1 MSESTRQTGLDCKVP
16 ANLAWRVL
24 SEGANDFVS
33 VPDDCIDPCIEL
45 LKSEAPDLL
54 EWVWG
59 SGIDYEN
66 HFDYDDA
73 IFDYEQLKEGWT
85 IDAGESAVAGLGAL
99 VASAAQ
105 PELAKA
111 LGLDRTSRVGLV
123 VCEGNP
129 HRSRTTRLMN
139 GIAPS

>member
-1 MSESTRQTGLDCKVP
+1 MSERTRQTGLDCKVP

-73 IFDYEQLKEGWT
+73 IFDYEQLKEGW
-85 IDAGESAVAGLGAL
+85 I
-99 VASAAQ
+99 
-105 PELAKA
+105 
-111 LGLDRTSRVGLV
+111 
-123 VCEGNP
+123 
-129 HRSRTTRLMN
+129 
-139 GIAPS
+139 